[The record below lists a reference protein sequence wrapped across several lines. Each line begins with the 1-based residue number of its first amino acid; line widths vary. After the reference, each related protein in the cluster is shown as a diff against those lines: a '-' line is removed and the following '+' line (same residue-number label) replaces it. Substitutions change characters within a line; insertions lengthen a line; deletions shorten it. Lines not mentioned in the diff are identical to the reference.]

1 MGIQFLLSSGMQ
13 LKRTANWSGLQ
24 HPIGLL
30 YEPLVTDK
38 CAELVELRLTEATD
52 VSSCSSQ
59 VPYEISWKGT
69 KAFAVR
75 RRQMTPKLWHKH
87 KHMPQLIVCQLTV

>member
-1 MGIQFLLSSGMQ
+1 VGIQLLLSWGVE
-13 LKRTANWSGLQ
+13 LTLTLTLTVNWLVLQ

-38 CAELVELRLTEATD
+38 CAALVELRLPEATK
-52 VSSCSSQ
+52 VFSCSSQ
-59 VPYEISWKGT
+59 VPYEISWEGT
-69 KAFAVR
+69 KAFTVR

-87 KHMPQLIVCQLTV
+87 MPV